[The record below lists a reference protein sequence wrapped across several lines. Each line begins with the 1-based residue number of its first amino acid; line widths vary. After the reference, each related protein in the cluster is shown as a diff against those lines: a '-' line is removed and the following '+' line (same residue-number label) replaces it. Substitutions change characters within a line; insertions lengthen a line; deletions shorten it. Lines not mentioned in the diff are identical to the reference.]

1 MKPIAGRDRSLAGHS
16 APERAPKPRFTPPRI
31 RPVPIVMLAA
41 LAGLLAM
48 LGGCS
53 PIKPLPDVEGAEYVK
68 LPASGALLHGQ
79 YLRPARGS
87 APENGDRR
95 GPAIVLIPAF
105 TFLGLR
111 EAIELAEWFSRGGYH
126 VLLLSVRGTRGTGGR
141 DDCGL
146 EQTADTVAALDWMAG
161 RKGVHPRRLALVGLG
176 RGGQLA
182 LLAAAASK
190 TPRAVAALGA
200 PTDISAWRATT
211 GHPGIAE
218 WIGTV
223 CGDGRQARLRSP
235 ALAAGRIGA
244 PVLLIH
250 GEDNRRVP
258 PAQSRL
264 MRDAL
269 TREGRRVETLFLP
282 GATHRFSPGQKNRAW
297 RRLDA
302 FLRKTLR

>member
-1 MKPIAGRDRSLAGHS
+1 
-16 APERAPKPRFTPPRI
+16 
-31 RPVPIVMLAA
+31 MLAA
-41 LAGLLAM
+41 LAGLLA
-48 LGGCS
+48 LLVGCN

-68 LPASGALLHGQ
+68 LPTAGALLHGQ
-79 YLRPARGS
+79 YLRPVRGS
-87 APENGDRR
+87 APENAGRR
-95 GPAIVLIPAF
+95 APAIVLIPAF

-111 EAIELAEWFSRGGYH
+111 EAIELAERFSRAGYH
-126 VLLLSVRGTRGTGGR
+126 VLLLSVRGMRGSGGK

-146 EQTADTVAALDWMAG
+146 EQTADAVAALDWMA
-161 RKGVHPRRLALVGLG
+161 RRRGVHPRRLAVVGLG

-190 TPRAVAALGA
+190 KPRAVAAFGA
-200 PTDISAWRATT
+200 PAEISAWRATT

-218 WIGTV
+218 WIDTV
-223 CGDGRQARLRSP
+223 CGAGRQARLRSP

-250 GEDNRRVP
+250 GEDNRRIP

-269 TREGRRVETLFLP
+269 TRQGSSVETLFLP
-282 GATHRFSPGQKNRAW
+282 GATHRFSPEQKTRAW

-302 FLRKTLR
+302 FLQKTLR